1 MAVILRDFHILYQC
15 TLCMLVFP
23 LTEDQWRPIKVAELV
38 ISLFTEEQFAN
49 GIEISRSAL
58 NWTFT
63 I

>member
-1 MAVILRDFHILYQC
+1 MHAVHAC
-15 TLCMLVFP
+15 VP
-23 LTEDQWRPIKVAELV
+23 TEDQWRPIKVAELV

-49 GIEISRSAL
+49 GIEIARSAL